1 MRTLLLNKSE
11 LKKIRERLKDQGVT
25 IVPLD
30 IHFGERGFAKIQ
42 IALVKGKKLFD
53 KRDAI
58 KSRDMDR
65 QLKRGEVE

>member
-1 MRTLLLNKSE
+1 
-11 LKKIRERLKDQGVT
+11 
-25 IVPLD
+25 
-30 IHFGERGFAKIQ
+30 
-42 IALVKGKKLFD
+42 LVKGKKLFD